1 MIKPISMNLPLPSTP
16 AVPSPRLTPPV
27 VPPTNPSGEQ
37 EEDGFKEHAILLR
50 SKRQE
55 MLASNIA
62 NVDTPHYQ
70 AKDLDFRTSL
80 RNAVNNQ
87 RSEGTDPSDL
97 RKTAAGHLS
106 QLPQPSGSIFNSTV
120 ALVYR
125 VPLQT
130 SLDSN
135 TVDMDV
141 ERGQIADNA
150 IRYQLALQAYEDE
163 YKEFRQASMT
173 GGTR

>member
-1 MIKPISMNLPLPSTP
+1 M
-16 AVPSPRLTPPV
+16 
-27 VPPTNPSGEQ
+27 
-37 EEDGFKEHAILLR
+37 
-50 SKRQE
+50 
-55 MLASNIA
+55 
-62 NVDTPHYQ
+62 
-70 AKDLDFRTSL
+70 
-80 RNAVNNQ
+80 
-87 RSEGTDPSDL
+87 
-97 RKTAAGHLS
+97 
-106 QLPQPSGSIFNSTV
+106 

-150 IRYQLALQAYEDE
+150 IRYQLALQASEDE

>member
-55 MLASNIA
+55 ILASNIA

-97 RKTAAGHLS
+97 RDRKS
-106 QLPQPSGSIFNSTV
+106 V
-120 ALVYR
+120 V
-125 VPLQT
+125 
-130 SLDSN
+130 
-135 TVDMDV
+135 
-141 ERGQIADNA
+141 
-150 IRYQLALQAYEDE
+150 
-163 YKEFRQASMT
+163 
-173 GGTR
+173 